1 MADAKR
7 VGLLAAA
14 GAVLWAGLCLPGPQ
28 TPLAGERQADA
39 PRAYAAASEERFPG
53 RVDIPRRGEAQ
64 EIRSQV
70 QQSMAIL
77 FVAPPG
83 TTVRKGDLLVEL
95 DAAALTDERA
105 RQVLQTRKAE
115 GEVVMAQESE
125 DREKR
130 AAGAKITIAEMALR
144 LAQAR
149 LKAFT
154 EGEYPQRL
162 ALAESAAAIAKQKLR
177 MAQNRLTRVRA
188 ALRDDNDAEAITVL
202 QETEIE
208 VAEAKM
214 ESTQADG
221 DLALLKGFA
230 RDNKIAELELAVAEG
245 QYELARARDALSAA
259 TVRGNVQRSLAETS
273 RSMESNR
280 LARLD
285 DQIGKSRIH
294 APRDGTIFYPN
305 EPNEAPIRPGTVVR
319 ARQVLIHLLPAAQ
332 SRP

>member
-1 MADAKR
+1 MAGAR
-7 VGLLAAA
+7 RIRLLAA
-14 GAVLWAGLCLPGPQ
+14 GVLLWAGLSLPGPQ

-39 PRAYAAASEERFPG
+39 PRAYVAASEEQFPG
-53 RVDIPRRGEAQ
+53 RADTPRRGEAQ

-70 QQSMAIL
+70 QQPMTIL
-77 FVAPPG
+77 FVAQQG
-83 TTVRKGDLLVEL
+83 KIVKKGDLLVEL
-95 DAAALTDERA
+95 DAAALTDERG
-105 RQVLQTRKAE
+105 RQVLQIRKAE

-130 AAGAKITIAEMALR
+130 AASEKITLAEMALR
-144 LAQAR
+144 LAQGR

-154 EGEYPQRL
+154 EAEYPQQL

-177 MAQNRLTRVRA
+177 MIQNRLTRVRA
-188 ALRDDNDAEAITVL
+188 AAGDDNDSEVITIL

-208 VAEAKM
+208 LAEAKM

-230 RDNKIAELELAVAEG
+230 RDNKVAELELAVAEG
-245 QYELARARDALSAA
+245 EFTLARAKDALAAA

-273 RSMESNR
+273 RSMEADR

-285 DQIGKSRIH
+285 DQIGKSRIY
-294 APRDGTIFYPN
+294 APHDGTILYPN
-305 EPNEAPIRPGTVVR
+305 EPNAPPIRPGTAVR
-319 ARQVLIHLLPAAQ
+319 ARQILMHLLPAAP